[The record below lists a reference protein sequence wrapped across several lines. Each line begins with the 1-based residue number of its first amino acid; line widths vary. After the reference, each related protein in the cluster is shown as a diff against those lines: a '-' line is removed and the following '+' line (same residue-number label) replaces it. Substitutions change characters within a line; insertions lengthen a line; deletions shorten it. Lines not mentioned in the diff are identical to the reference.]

1 MKFNEVQEK
10 YYERTVPTGDGSEKT
25 SAYQNIVN
33 LINVEQLKHKNL
45 FT

>member
-1 MKFNEVQEK
+1 MKFNDVQEK
-10 YYERTVPTGDGSEKT
+10 FYERTVVTGDGEKT

-33 LINVEQLKHKNL
+33 LINVEQLKHKDL